1 MQPKISVIVPVYK
14 AEKYLHRCVDSIL
27 AQTFTDFELI
37 LVNDGS
43 PDNSGAICD
52 EYAQK
57 DNRVRVF
64 HKENGGVS
72 SARNLGLDNAQ
83 GEYIT
88 FCDADDYVTPDW
100 LMAYS
105 NAMMDNTDLAIQGYN
120 IIDCDKNIIKHL
132 PSQKGNTFEA
142 KQKLI
147 ISLMRQ
153 EVYGYLWIKL
163 FRRQLIEQNNIRFDI
178 KSAFREDA
186 QFFSKYL
193 EYTTTF
199 SCINKEN
206 YFYILPTAGKK
217 YNGDSFYSLLPIF
230 QSLDIIYNKE
240 LPIEICKIFY
250 LDIKYSA
257 IISIQDGKKL
267 SSYHLDLYK
276 RMSIILNNTKGIK
289 KQLINFLILQ
299 SNNSPLFSKV
309 LLNLFKILTK

>member
-57 DNRVRVF
+57 DSRVCVF

-105 NAMMDNTDLAIQGYN
+105 DSMLHNTDLAIQGYN
-120 IIDCDKNIIKHL
+120 IIDCDKRIIRHL
-132 PSQKGNTFEA
+132 PSQKGNSIEA
-142 KQKLI
+142 KHELI
-147 ISLMRQ
+147 ISLICQGM
-153 EVYGYLWIKL
+153 YGYLWIKL
-163 FRRQLIEQNNIRFDI
+163 FRRQIIEENNIRFDI
-178 KSAFREDA
+178 KSAFREDE

-199 SCINKEN
+199 CCIDKEN
-206 YFYILPTAGKK
+206 YFYILPTADKK

-230 QSLDIIYNKE
+230 QSLDIIYNRD
-240 LPIEICKIFY
+240 LPVEVCKMHY
-250 LDIKYSA
+250 VNIKDSA
-257 IISIQDGKKL
+257 AKYIAEGRIL
-267 SSYHLDLYK
+267 TEYHIDLYR
-276 RMSIILNNTKGIK
+276 RMITKLGYTRGVKNFILNNLIINSGKLK
-289 KQLINFLILQ
+289 KISKLAISLIQKL
-299 SNNSPLFSKV
+299 
-309 LLNLFKILTK
+309 